1 MLLSV
6 CTQVLCMIL
15 WHIIVTGE
23 DSWDYDQL
31 VFEFRSKCSRL
42 KLAYLGK
49 KDLMANNESLD
60 ERQNKLQ
67 WKKDNLGSIVLL
79 CSATKQTQTEWAFI
93 IFQQMKIWDDSGLL
107 LCDLKENQVF
117 GCWGPAT
124 SAALIL
130 QPSLVQTNCK
140 LRKSFQWNVL
150 LVLGLRVLG
159 PLLLHLA
166 VNMSHFLSLSVKLY
180 NSY

>member
-1 MLLSV
+1 MFARKCYAWFCDILLSLV
-6 CTQVLCMIL
+6 KTAEITISLCSSS
-15 WHIIVTGE
+15 VQ
-23 DSWDYDQL
+23 SVQ
-31 VFEFRSKCSRL
+31 RL
-42 KLAYLGK
+42 KLGYLHK

-93 IFQQMKIWDDSGLL
+93 IFQQMKMWDDSGLL

-140 LRKSFQWNVL
+140 PHKSFQWNVL